1 MYSKYSKL
9 LPVISGVPQGSILG
23 PLMFLIYIN
32 DIPNYVTSSTTLL
45 FADDTKCF
53 KTIIQ
58 PSDSIQL
65 QRNIESLTQWS
76 IDWNLIFNSSKTLL
90 LSFNSQVSSIY
101 TIGTS
106 EINKVD
112 KHSDLGVTLIFFKFL
127 LGTTLPSYHLKGL
140 QITRSTS
147 TFIHYTYSNQL

>member
-1 MYSKYSKL
+1 ML

-65 QRNIESLTQWS
+65 QRDIESLTQWS
-76 IDWNLIFNSSKTLL
+76 IDWNLIFNSSK
-90 LSFNSQVSSIY
+90 
-101 TIGTS
+101 
-106 EINKVD
+106 
-112 KHSDLGVTLIFFKFL
+112 KHF
-127 LGTTLPSYHLKGL
+127 Y
-140 QITRSTS
+140 
-147 TFIHYTYSNQL
+147 